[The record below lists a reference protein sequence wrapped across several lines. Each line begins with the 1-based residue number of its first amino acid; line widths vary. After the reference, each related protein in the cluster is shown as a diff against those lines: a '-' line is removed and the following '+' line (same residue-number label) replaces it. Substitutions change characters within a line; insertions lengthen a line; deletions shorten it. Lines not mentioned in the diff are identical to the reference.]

1 MNEPNTLLLFGDSNT
16 HCTMPMRELGERN
29 RHPLNVR
36 WTSLIASKLGDDWRV
51 IDEGLPG
58 RTTVHDDPIEGAH
71 KNGATVLP
79 AILETHRSISV
90 IAIMLGTNDLKYR
103 FGVNAFD
110 IAQSIGKLIRIIRA
124 SDCGPEG
131 EPPKII
137 VIAPPPIQDPA
148 IVESPLHNSSVL
160 TLITLSGSMAEAAN
174 KATGPPMMIPNVAV
188 KNITSAF
195 EPNCLIP
202 LKSIL
207 RQSKIKEAGNIY
219 RDATK

>member
-137 VIAPPPIQDPA
+137 VIAPPPIQEVGALAKMFKEGGKLSLDLGKEIK
-148 IVESPLHNSSVL
+148 IVAKRENVL
-160 TLITLSGSMAEAAN
+160 FADLNNHVCVSNIDGVHYEPEAMEPIATLM
-174 KATGPPMMIPNVAV
+174 
-188 KNITSAF
+188 F
-195 EPNCLIP
+195 ECVRKL
-202 LKSIL
+202 
-207 RQSKIKEAGNIY
+207 GY
-219 RDATK
+219 